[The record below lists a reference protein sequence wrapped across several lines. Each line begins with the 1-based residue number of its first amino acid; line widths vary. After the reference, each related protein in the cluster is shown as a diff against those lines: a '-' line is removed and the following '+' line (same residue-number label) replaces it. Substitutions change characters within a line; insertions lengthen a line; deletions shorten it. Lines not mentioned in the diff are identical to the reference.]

1 MKTRK
6 DPLGSGQSVEKF
18 ASLPRFVD
26 QQLDAFVL
34 NILLGF
40 FLHFHHPHVPGSY
53 DKNFWRELLD
63 RIFDI

>member
-6 DPLGSGQSVEKF
+6 DPLGCGQSVEKF
-18 ASLPRFVD
+18 AGLFRFPD

-40 FLHFHHPHVPGSY
+40 FLHFHLHVPGSY
-53 DKNFWRELLD
+53 DNNFWRELLD
-63 RIFDI
+63 RIFDV